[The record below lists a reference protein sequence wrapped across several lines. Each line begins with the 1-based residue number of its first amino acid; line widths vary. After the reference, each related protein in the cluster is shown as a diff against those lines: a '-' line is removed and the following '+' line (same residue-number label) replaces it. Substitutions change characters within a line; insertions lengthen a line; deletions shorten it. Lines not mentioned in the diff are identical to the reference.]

1 MAIVGNLGILK
12 NYEHKIR
19 MLIEII
25 VKLFRNWNWNWNF
38 VAHASLS
45 SSDIRL
51 FINIEI

>member
-12 NYEHKIR
+12 NYEHKVR

-25 VKLFRNWNWNWNF
+25 VKLFRNWNWNF